1 MRSIFTGPNFIICGG
16 QDQLAAPKRPWPLAR
31 VLSYWP
37 QHFPTPKRLQ
47 IVLARPLA
55 IPRLPPRIIRV
66 EVQAAQCLP
75 AAMRTALNVA
85 VRAMALADRRA
96 AVGTGSEFLAHASFP
111 KPEINCRALINKRS
125 QVAASLC
132 SDWYTASCAIT
143 LAEARQPRRIRNC
156 SIFAQNF
163 CVKSDAQGIPSPH
176 WYPPLRWSPPNM
188 LVRNYA

>member
-31 VLSYWP
+31 VLSYWS

-66 EVQAAQCLP
+66 EVQAAQCLR

-85 VRAMALADRRA
+85 ARAMALADRRA
-96 AVGTGSEFLAHASFP
+96 AIGTGSEFLAHAPFP

-125 QVAASLC
+125 QVVAGRTPAPRAVEVLRAFC
-132 SDWYTASCAIT
+132 GFDLAHAINGHEIGI
-143 LAEARQPRRIRNC
+143 L
-156 SIFAQNF
+156 NF
-163 CVKSDAQGIPSPH
+163 KFD
-176 WYPPLRWSPPNM
+176 
-188 LVRNYA
+188 